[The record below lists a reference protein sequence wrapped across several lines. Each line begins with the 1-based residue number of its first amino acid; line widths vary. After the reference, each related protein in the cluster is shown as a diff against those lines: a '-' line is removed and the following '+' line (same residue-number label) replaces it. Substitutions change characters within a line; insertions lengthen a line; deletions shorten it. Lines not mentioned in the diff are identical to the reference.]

1 MNSQRV
7 FWITGAATILV
18 LVLISGALVARSEA
32 PKTAPY
38 TVATSPLS
46 ENEVLRNELA
56 QAYTDLDRAYRDIE
70 RLQQA
75 PKSKKKHHKKHPRKE
90 HDDDDDHHEEHDD

>member
-32 PKTAPY
+32 PKTAPF
-38 TVATSPLS
+38 TVATSPSS

-56 QAYTDLDRAYRDIE
+56 QAYADLDRAYRDIE
-70 RLQQA
+70 RLQQT
-75 PKSKKKHHKKHPRKE
+75 PGSQKKHHGKDHDE
-90 HDDDDDHHEEHDD
+90 DDDD